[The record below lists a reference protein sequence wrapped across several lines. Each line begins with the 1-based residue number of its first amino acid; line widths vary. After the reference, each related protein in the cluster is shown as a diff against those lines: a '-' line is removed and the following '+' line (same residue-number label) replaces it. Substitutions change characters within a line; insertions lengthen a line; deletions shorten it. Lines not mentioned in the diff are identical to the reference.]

1 MTRNTL
7 AEGLKQLIMM
17 EEVYLL
23 TAFPASL
30 EASGR
35 HGTIQIFLRRVR
47 ALRTLEKLLLEF
59 SILVMVAE
67 KGLSGIM
74 AALLTDAVWD

>member
-1 MTRNTL
+1 
-7 AEGLKQLIMM
+7 MM

-23 TAFPASL
+23 TAFPAGL

-35 HGTIQIFLRRVR
+35 SRAIQIFMRRVR

-59 SILVMVAE
+59 CILVMMAE

-74 AALLTDAVWD
+74 TDLLIDVVWD

>member
-1 MTRNTL
+1 M
-7 AEGLKQLIMM
+7 MM
-17 EEVYLL
+17 EKVYLL
-23 TAFPASL
+23 TVFLAGL

-35 HGTIQIFLRRVR
+35 RGTIQIFMRRVR

-59 SILVMVAE
+59 CILVMMAE

-74 AALLTDAVWD
+74 TDLLIDVVWD